1 MLWRALV
8 PCSLLR
14 LTHSFFCFAVGAQ
27 VGSSVSSVASWDD
40 DQPLAPRDAA
50 VLKAVHVLAIDP
62 EADAAFPELILQ
74 DRDLLAALQRCPTE
88 DARLAFLGDC
98 LRFGFG
104 GGHLAAS
111 PPEDVARSL
120 AARAAALV
128 VAAVGKAGAAEGAGG
143 SGSGGGENAAAAFPD
158 AATLLELEGRRL
170 RRARVRE
177 ARLGLR
183 NGKGGA
189 VAKETGGGEGGDEGG
204 SGGGGNDGAL
214 RTSRRK
220 RTVGELRAAKKR
232 EVFKGGALVVQA
244 AHRLAAAAPAADA
257 GSGLAA
263 ELSAPFQEPHEPADA
278 QHPGEFIN
286 PPASWKA

>member
-1 MLWRALV
+1 LFL
-8 PCSLLR
+8 
-14 LTHSFFCFAVGAQ
+14 AVGAQ

-50 VLKAVHVLAIDP
+50 VLKAVHVLAVDP

-74 DRDLLAALQRCPTE
+74 DRDLLAALQRCPPE

-104 GGHLAAS
+104 GGHLVAS
-111 PPEDVARSL
+111 PPEDVARLL
-120 AARAAALV
+120 AARAAALA

-177 ARLGLR
+177 ARLGLPG
-183 NGKGGA
+183 GK
-189 VAKETGGGEGGDEGG
+189 EGDEGG
-204 SGGGGNDGAL
+204 SGGGDNDGAL
-214 RTSRRK
+214 RTSRHK

-232 EVFKGGALVVQA
+232 EVFKGGALAVQT

-257 GSGLAA
+257 GSGVAA
-263 ELSAPFQEPHEPADA
+263 ELSAPSQEPYEPADA
-278 QHPGEFIN
+278 
-286 PPASWKA
+286 